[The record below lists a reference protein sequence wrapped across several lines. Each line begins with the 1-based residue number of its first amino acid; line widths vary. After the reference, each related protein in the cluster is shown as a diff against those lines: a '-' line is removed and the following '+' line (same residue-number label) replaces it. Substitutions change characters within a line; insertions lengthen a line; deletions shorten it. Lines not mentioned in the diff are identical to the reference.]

1 MRYWSNDKKMGI
13 VEEYV
18 TNIEGTCGKEQT
30 VIVTFRYARRAEV
43 IAKILKNAKL
53 KNSFSGVIFELAF
66 RGYSFRLF
74 STGKAIFSDVPS
86 KEELH
91 SILSD
96 LLQ

>member
-1 MRYWSNDKKMGI
+1 MGI
-13 VEEYV
+13 IEDYV
-18 TNIEGTCGKEQT
+18 TNVEGTCGREQT
-30 VIVTFRYARRAEV
+30 VIVTFKYARKEEML
-43 IAKILKNAKL
+43 AKILKKAKI
-53 KNSFSGVIFELAF
+53 KKSFSGVIYELSF

-91 SILSD
+91 TILSD